1 MKNKNM
7 QLQNALL
14 KQKTLANV
22 PKPGFIQSTAQ

>member
-1 MKNKNM
+1 MKNNM